1 MSTRACVHF
10 MQNGGAEAKIYR
22 HSDGYPEGL
31 GQDLLEFLQELKT
44 NVTDNRFTD
53 AGYLAAKWV
62 VRDATMNR
70 QYANGEPHDLNFLGV
85 GVVSQD
91 PTDIEYRYEV
101 LCDDFDV
108 NGLPKV
114 TVYDIYT
121 GVTLNLGQC
130 LNDVVL
136 TSG

>member
-10 MQNGGAEAKIYR
+10 MQNGEAEAKIYR

-31 GQDLLEFLQELKT
+31 GQDLLGFLQELKT

-62 VRDATMNR
+62 VRDAMENR
-70 QYANGEPHDLNFLGV
+70 QYANGEPHNLNFLGV
-85 GVVSQD
+85 GIVAED
-91 PTDIEYRYEV
+91 PTDIEYHYEV
-101 LCDDFDV
+101 LCNDFDA

-114 TVYDIYT
+114 MMYDLYGESDVT
-121 GVTLNLGQC
+121 GKC
-130 LNDVVL
+130 LNDMVL

>member
-10 MQNGGAEAKIYR
+10 MQGGKTEAKIYR

-31 GQDLLEFLQELKT
+31 GEDLLEFLRELKT

-62 VRDATMNR
+62 VRDATFNR
-70 QYANGEPHDLNFLGV
+70 QYANGVPHDLNFLGV
-85 GVVSQD
+85 GIVAED

-101 LCDDFDV
+101 LCDDFDA

-114 TVYDIYT
+114 TVYDLYEESNMT
-121 GVTLNLGQC
+121 GKC
-130 LNDVVL
+130 LNDMVL

>member
-10 MQNGGAEAKIYR
+10 MQGGKAEAKIYR

-31 GQDLLEFLQELKT
+31 GQDLVGFLQELKD

-62 VRDATMNR
+62 VRDAIENR
-70 QYANGEPHDLNFLGV
+70 QYANGEPHNLNFLGV
-85 GVVSQD
+85 GIVAED
-91 PTDIEYRYEV
+91 PTDIQYRYEV
-101 LCDDFDV
+101 LCDDFGA

-114 TVYDIYT
+114 MVYDIYT
-121 GVTLNLGQC
+121 GVTLNLGKD
-130 LNDVVL
+130 LNDGVL

>member
-10 MQNGGAEAKIYR
+10 MQNGEAEAKIYR
-22 HSDGYPEGL
+22 PSDGYPEGL
-31 GQDLLEFLQELKT
+31 GQDLLGFLQELKT

-62 VRDATMNR
+62 VRDAMENR
-70 QYANGEPHDLNFLGV
+70 QYANGEPHNLNFLGV

-101 LCDDFDV
+101 LCGDFDA

-114 TVYDIYT
+114 MMYDLYGESDVT
-121 GVTLNLGQC
+121 GKC
-130 LNDVVL
+130 LNDMVL

>member
-31 GQDLLEFLQELKT
+31 GQDLLGFLQELKT

-62 VRDATMNR
+62 VRDAMENR
-70 QYANGEPHDLNFLGV
+70 QYANGEPHNLNFLGV
-85 GVVSQD
+85 GIVSQD

-101 LCDDFDV
+101 LCNDFDA
-108 NGLPKV
+108 NDLPKV
-114 TVYDIYT
+114 MVYDLNGESDVT
-121 GVTLNLGQC
+121 GKC
-130 LNDVVL
+130 LNDMVL

>member
-10 MQNGGAEAKIYR
+10 MQNGEAEAKIYR

-31 GQDLLEFLQELKT
+31 GQDLLVFLNELKD
-44 NVTDNRFTD
+44 NVRDNRFNE

-62 VRDATMNR
+62 VRDAMENR
-70 QYANGEPHDLNFLGV
+70 QYANGEPHNLNFLGV

-101 LCDDFDV
+101 LCGDFDA

-114 TVYDIYT
+114 MMYDLYGESDVT
-121 GVTLNLGQC
+121 GKC
-130 LNDVVL
+130 LNDMVL

>member
-31 GQDLLEFLQELKT
+31 GQDLLGFLQELKT

-62 VRDATMNR
+62 VRDAMENR
-70 QYANGEPHDLNFLGV
+70 QYANGEPHNLNFLGV
-85 GVVSQD
+85 GIVAKD

-101 LCDDFDV
+101 LCDEF
-108 NGLPKV
+108 NGEGMPKV
-114 TVYDIYT
+114 IMYDLYNGQI
-121 GVTLNLGQC
+121 LNSGQW

-136 TSG
+136 T

>member
-10 MQNGGAEAKIYR
+10 MQNGEAEAKIYR

-70 QYANGEPHDLNFLGV
+70 EYANGESHDLNFLGV

-101 LCDDFDV
+101 LCDDFDTA
-108 NGLPKV
+108 GLPKV
-114 TVYDIYT
+114 MMYDLYM
-121 GVTLNLGQC
+121 GETLNLGKC
-130 LNDVVL
+130 LNDGVL

>member
-31 GQDLLEFLQELKT
+31 GQDLLGFLQELKT

-62 VRDATMNR
+62 VRDAIENR
-70 QYANGEPHDLNFLGV
+70 QYANGEPHNLNFLGV
-85 GVVSQD
+85 GIVAED

-101 LCDDFDV
+101 LCDELNDE
-108 NGLPKV
+108 GMPKIMM
-114 TVYDIYT
+114 YDIYT
-121 GVTLNLGQC
+121 GVTLNLGKD
-130 LNDVVL
+130 LNDGVL